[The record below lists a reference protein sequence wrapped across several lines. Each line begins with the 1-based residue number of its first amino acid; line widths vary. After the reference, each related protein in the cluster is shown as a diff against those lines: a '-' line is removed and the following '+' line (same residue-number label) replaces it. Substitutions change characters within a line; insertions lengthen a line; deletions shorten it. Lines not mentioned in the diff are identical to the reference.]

1 MAALTPQANR
11 GRFWQ
16 QKRTRR
22 TLAAY
27 LFITPSFLG
36 VLIFIAFPVLFALY
50 MSLTQW
56 DGITDPQFIGLQNFV
71 SIFQDQIFWITM
83 RNTLIYTAVTV
94 PVGILLSLGVA
105 QLLNQRVRGLR
116 FFRTVML
123 IPVVTSA
130 LAIAV
135 IWKWIYDYNNGLI
148 NDGLSIFH
156 IPPIPW
162 LSDPLWILIAI
173 CIIGIGQGFVL
184 TTIFLLAAIQNVPES
199 LMEAAAIDG
208 ATGWRRFW
216 RVTVPLISPTML
228 FVTIISFVNSF
239 QVFTQIYYLVSGTAY
254 AGTGGPDYGGSVL
267 TFLVFTRAFGQNRF
281 GEAAALSYVMFAI
294 IFVVTLLQL
303 RLSRNTVN
311 AASEFES

>member
-1 MAALTPQANR
+1 
-11 GRFWQ
+11 
-16 QKRTRR
+16 
-22 TLAAY
+22 AAY

-56 DGITDPQFIGLQNFV
+56 DGITDPQFVGLQNFV
-71 SIFQDQIFWITM
+71 SIFQDPIFWITM

-148 NDGLSIFH
+148 NDGLAIFH

-162 LSDPLWILIAI
+162 LSDPLWILVAI
-173 CIIGIGQGFVL
+173 CIIGIWQGFGL

-199 LMEAAAIDG
+199 LMEASAIDG

-216 RVTVPLISPTML
+216 RVTVPLISPTLL

-254 AGTGGPDYGGSVL
+254 AGTGGPDYGASVL

-303 RLSRNTVN
+303 RLSRNTVD